1 MKLKKLYSGLKKM
14 RILFKILLI
23 GILVIGF
30 SESKANTLLESLQ
43 SAYLNNSKLN
53 AERASMRASREEKR
67 EAVSEFLPS
76 ITVSGYDSEIE
87 NTNPIGEDDTNFRAL
102 EQSLLVEQKIF
113 QGFGGLANFQKKK
126 QGQRL
131 AEFKLKKI
139 EQEILLAAAKAHT
152 ELLLNKEKVNINLM
166 NIDLLE
172 RQVETD
178 LNRLE
183 KGEISLTDLSQS
195 ESSLAGAKAQLIA
208 AQNDLM
214 TSKANFEKTI
224 GKKPTENIEKIK
236 KINLNLPESLATAY
250 KISTSENPDL
260 QIALIEFNK
269 SKSDVVI
276 AASEF
281 SPSATISYK
290 IAEQEDLSATVTD
303 RTQQTVSATA
313 TWPLFAGGK
322 NVFNYR
328 KYQEIKNQKEL
339 LLEERKKITETEVA
353 NAWSSYQSSKSVLD
367 SIRAQVK
374 AAEIA
379 SEGITLEY
387 ESGTSRSTL
396 EVIQSRSILLNS
408 RINLASSERNFLIS
422 QFNLL
427 AAVGR
432 LTAKHLNLQ
441 Q

>member
-1 MKLKKLYSGLKKM
+1 M
-14 RILFKILLI
+14 RIFLKTLLI
-23 GILVIGF
+23 GIFFIGF
-30 SESKANTLLESLQ
+30 SESKANSLLESLQ

-76 ITVSGYDSEIE
+76 VTVSGYDSEIE
-87 NTNPIGEDDTNFRAL
+87 NTNPIGEDDTNFRPS
-102 EQSLLVEQKIF
+102 EQSILVEQKIF
-113 QGFGGLANFQKKK
+113 QGFGGVANLQKKK
-126 QGQRL
+126 KEQKL

-139 EQEILLAAAKAHT
+139 EQEILLEAAKVHT
-152 ELLLNKEKVNINLM
+152 AFLLNREKVNINLI

-195 ESSLAGAKAQLIA
+195 ESSLAGARAQLIA
-208 AQNDLM
+208 AQNDLI
-214 TSKANFEKTI
+214 TSKANFAKVI
-224 GKKPTENIEKIK
+224 GKKPSENIK
-236 KINLNLPESLATAY
+236 KIKEINLELPESLASAH
-250 KISTSENPDL
+250 KFSTLENPDL
-260 QIALIEFNK
+260 QIALMEFNK
-269 SKSDVVI
+269 SKLDVVI

-290 IAEQEDLSATVTD
+290 IAEQEDLSATVKD
-303 RTQQTVSATA
+303 RTQQTVTATA
-313 TWPLFAGGK
+313 SWPLFAGGK
-322 NVFNYR
+322 NAFNYR

-339 LLEERKKITETEVA
+339 LLEEKKKSVQTEVT

-379 SEGITLEY
+379 NEGITLEY
-387 ESGTSRSTL
+387 ESGTNRTTL

-427 AAVGR
+427 AAIGR
-432 LTAKHLNLQ
+432 LTSNYLNLR
-441 Q
+441 